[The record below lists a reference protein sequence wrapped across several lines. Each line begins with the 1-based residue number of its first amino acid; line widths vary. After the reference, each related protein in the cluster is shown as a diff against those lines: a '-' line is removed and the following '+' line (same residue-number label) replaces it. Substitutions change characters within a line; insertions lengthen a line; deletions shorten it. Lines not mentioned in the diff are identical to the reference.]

1 MHAPLIMHV
10 NYCEQGQTL
19 EEMCKKAVDWGF
31 DGIEFRRQRYDQN
44 WKLIQEDP
52 EIYLDTL
59 VAGAKKAGLK
69 HVLFGGPGANLM
81 DGDPAKREKEIE
93 NTINFFRLAA
103 KRVKFAVCNTMTG
116 TLIDKKIPYSYQN
129 YAEHGSALATKEQ
142 WQWAVEGFKK
152 LGKFAEEMG
161 FKFAFET
168 HMGYL
173 HDYPLVAKDL
183 VDRIDSPAVGVNLDY
198 GNAFELANNPSL
210 AETIRKI
217 ASRIF
222 YVHLK
227 NAVKLQGGG
236 WLATS
241 LAEGEINHREYLK
254 LLQEIGYSGPICVE
268 APRSGDRE
276 WFAQADAAYIRKLMK
291 ETG

>member
-1 MHAPLIMHV
+1 MKGKTSSPSMGMAK
-10 NYCEQGQTL
+10 YS
-19 EEMCKKAVDWGF
+19 
-31 DGIEFRRQRYDQN
+31 GIEFRRQRYDQN
-44 WKLIQEDP
+44 WKLIKEDP
-52 EIYLDTL
+52 EMYLDKV

-69 HVLFGGPGANLM
+69 HMLFGGPGVDLM
-81 DGDPAKREKEIE
+81 DSDPAKREKEIE
-93 NTINFFRLAA
+93 GAIKFYRLAA
-103 KRVKFAVCNTMTG
+103 RRVKLTVCNTMAG
-116 TLIDKKIPYSYQN
+116 SLINKKIPYSYQH
-129 YAEHGSALATKEQ
+129 YAEHGSAMATKKQ

-152 LGKFAEEMG
+152 LGKFAEDMG

-168 HMGYL
+168 HMGCL

-198 GNAFELANNPSL
+198 GNAFELANNPPL
-210 AETIRKI
+210 AETIRRI
-217 ASRIF
+217 GSRIF

-254 LLQEIGYSGPICVE
+254 LLMKIGYTGPICVE

-276 WFAQADAAYIRKLMK
+276 WFAQEDAAYIRKLMK
-291 ETG
+291 ELN

>member
-1 MHAPLIMHV
+1 MSAPLIMHV
-10 NYCEQGQTL
+10 NYCEQGQTI
-19 EEMCKKAVDWGF
+19 EEMCRKAVKWGF
-31 DGIEFRRQRYDQN
+31 DGIEFRRARSGV
-44 WKLIQEDP
+44 KETP
-52 EIYLDTL
+52 EQYLD
-59 VAGAKKAGLK
+59 AIAAAARKSGLK
-69 HVLFGGPGANLM
+69 HVLFGYPCPDLM
-81 DGDPAKREKEIE
+81 TSDSAKRERDIAAAMD
-93 NTINFFRLAA
+93 FYRLAD
-103 KRVKFAVCNTMTG
+103 KRVKLTVCNTMTG
-116 TLIDKKIPYSYQN
+116 SLINKKIPYSYQN
-129 YAEHGSALATKEQ
+129 YAEHGSAMATKEQ

-198 GNAFELANNPSL
+198 GNAFEMANNPSL

-217 ASRIF
+217 SSRIF

-236 WLATS
+236 WLAIS

-254 LLQEIGYSGPICVE
+254 LLKEIGYTGPICVE
-268 APRSGDRE
+268 APRSGDQE
-276 WFAQADAAYIRKLMK
+276 WFAQGDAAYIRKLMK
-291 ETG
+291 EGEESPL